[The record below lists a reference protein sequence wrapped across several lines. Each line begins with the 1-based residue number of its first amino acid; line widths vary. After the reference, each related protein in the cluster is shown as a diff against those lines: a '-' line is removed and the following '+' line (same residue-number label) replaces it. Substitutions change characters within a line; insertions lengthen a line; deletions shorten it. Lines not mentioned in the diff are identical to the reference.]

1 MNFMIVKKYK
11 HLCIT
16 PLDYR
21 RQELPKKIK
30 IFSFPLG
37 SIKRYIRKVKH
48 ARKKPQFLHFQYCDI
63 SINDHLIIIFFVTKR
78 HLLLYLTCSGA

>member
-1 MNFMIVKKYK
+1 MKFMIVKKYK
-11 HLCIT
+11 HLYIT

-21 RQELPKKIK
+21 WQGLPKKIK

-48 ARKKPQFLHFQYCDI
+48 ARKKPQFLHSQYCDI
-63 SINDHLIIIFFVTKR
+63 SINDHLIIFSVTKR
-78 HLLLYLTCSGA
+78 HLLLYLTCSGAY